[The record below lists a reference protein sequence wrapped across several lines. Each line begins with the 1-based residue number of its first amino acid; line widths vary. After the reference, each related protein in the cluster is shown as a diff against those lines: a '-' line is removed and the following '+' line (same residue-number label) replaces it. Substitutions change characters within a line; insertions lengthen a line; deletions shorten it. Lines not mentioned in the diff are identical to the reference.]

1 MEFINSY
8 KRLEKLCNEIYD
20 DNHGISDYIDD
31 MADTLDGAYYVSN
44 WDDDL
49 KQLKHYRWVRN
60 KIVHEPDC
68 TEENMCESDDSDW
81 LDDFHNRIMN
91 QTDPLSFYRKA
102 IEERTNKRPSKP
114 QDIDFDESE
123 QNAES
128 EKKSNAW
135 IFSVIII
142 VAAILYFVIKYFLN

>member
-91 QTDPLSFYRKA
+91 QTDPLSFYRQA